1 MVKRYL
7 RKRLPLTRNQKTI
20 SQYFKKSQKPRIRRK
35 LKPKKP
41 SKEDDSS
48 YVLPSNTDETDD
60 FDKIDLEEETIE
72 SQINSTVIDLTE
84 DDEPKEKSVKKYP
97 KYPKMKRI
105 IKSSKKRKGRKSIA
119 MKWRRRRNEKKK
131 GENMNSFAE
140 LNHCYNKLSDL
151 IAQYN
156 FSDIADVILKLNNGI
171 KKDNSDKNEEIL
183 FKEISNLNLVLK
195 NKEDIITMCL
205 SILNSKNSNNNINQ
219 DNNTDL
225 DISDHSPEDEETE
238 EKHIKKE
245 KNAKSE
251 TKENTMI
258 NGFKAMNKD
267 EYIFG
272 IHFYNSTNGVYLYYP
287 VSEEKQQS
295 LALFCKNRDSGCKAK
310 CVVYSN
316 TNDVTMKGIHNHKGE
331 PYNSF
336 CQIHPEF
343 KNKNWEHVQVIN
355 ENGEDIIIKQ
365 C

>member
-41 SKEDDSS
+41 SKDDDSS

-156 FSDIADVILKLNNGI
+156 FSDIADVILKINNDI
-171 KKDNSDKNEEIL
+171 KKSSSDKDENTIFNE
-183 FKEISNLNLVLK
+183 FKKINSVIK
-195 NKEDIITMCL
+195 KKDDIIMMCL
-205 SILNSKNSNNNINQ
+205 SILNSRKDNQENNK
-219 DNNTDL
+219 DNN
-225 DISDHSPEDEETE
+225 EYEKVKEEE
-238 EKHIKKE
+238 PIAPVKSKKKE
-245 KNAKSE
+245 STEKNEVSFVDSF
-251 TKENTMI
+251 KEMEQSNYRY
-258 NGFKAMNKD
+258 GL
-267 EYIFG
+267 
-272 IHFYNSTNGVYLYYP
+272 HFFNSKNGVYIYDPKPGKKTESLTLY
-287 VSEEKQQS
+287 
-295 LALFCKNRDSGCKAK
+295 CKKYTLGCRAK
-310 CVVYSN
+310 CVIYNNS
-316 TNDVTMKGIHNHKGE
+316 NDVTMKGTHNHSGTS
-331 PYNSF
+331 YNSF
-336 CQIHPEF
+336 CQIHPEL
-343 KNKNWEHVQVIN
+343 KNKNWEHAQAIE
-355 ENGEDIIIKQ
+355 ENGKVIIIKQ

>member
-156 FSDIADVILKLNNGI
+156 FSDIADVILKINNDI
-171 KKDNSDKNEEIL
+171 KKSSSDKDENTLFNE
-183 FKEISNLNLVLK
+183 FKKINSVIK
-195 NKEDIITMCL
+195 KKDDIIMMCL
-205 SILNSKNSNNNINQ
+205 SILNSRKDNQENNKEILNI
-219 DNNTDL
+219 
-225 DISDHSPEDEETE
+225 
-238 EKHIKKE
+238 
-245 KNAKSE
+245 
-251 TKENTMI
+251 
-258 NGFKAMNKD
+258 
-267 EYIFG
+267 
-272 IHFYNSTNGVYLYYP
+272 
-287 VSEEKQQS
+287 
-295 LALFCKNRDSGCKAK
+295 R
-310 CVVYSN
+310 
-316 TNDVTMKGIHNHKGE
+316 
-331 PYNSF
+331 
-336 CQIHPEF
+336 
-343 KNKNWEHVQVIN
+343 
-355 ENGEDIIIKQ
+355 
-365 C
+365 